1 MYKCFRGWVLVGE
14 YGRISKREIEK
25 NFGEEIG
32 VWEGGKWGLTGVL
45 DEFGEAGENFM
56 NVSVKQGCLGKIQV
70 DVIM

>member
-1 MYKCFRGWVLVGE
+1 MYKYFRGWVLVESMGDL
-14 YGRISKREIEK
+14 SKREIEK

-45 DEFGEAGENFM
+45 ESSGVWENFM
-56 NVSVKQGCLGKIQV
+56 NGKVKQGCLKKIWI